1 MFTFQVIQ
9 QTVFRFSYLI
19 IWWRHAIYISGKLK
33 FDYLKNEKSFRG
45 EIKTFLL
52 TSQMLA
58 CEASKKVLD
67 L

>member
-19 IWWRHAIYISGKLK
+19 IWWRYAIYISGKLK
-33 FDYLKNEKSFRG
+33 FDYLKNEKSFRR
-45 EIKTFLL
+45 EITFLF

-58 CEASKKVLD
+58 CEASKNVLD